1 MGMTLWVLALAAA
14 KAATLADGHSVAPI
28 AGATPTSEL
37 KCEAPLENAWLA
49 PGPGGTWG
57 VRAPARPA
65 KVNCTLNNKGSKKP
79 EPVTLEFI
87 DQAPP
92 FALAPD
98 HLPLLGTDTEAA
110 LDASGPVARADG
122 SFGSVKVDHSHVTAG
137 LPTIRMPQ
145 HLVVLALSASGD
157 PAYAVVPLLGKAKV
171 SVTTQKN
178 AKLEVVVA
186 GRRTTGFKSDKKGK
200 VDVAVPAP
208 PGFASGLLEVDPG
221 KKKKGAESELQLP
234 QAKPLFALAA
244 LGPVDAVPSGSAFAI
259 YVAGANPQGLPP
271 DDSELVAVGTFARI
285 DKTEVLQ
292 PGLWKL
298 TGTAPAAGT
307 ATVALTLGGASRT
320 VTLTVAPKVATEP
333 PKPEVKPDPKLALT
347 EPRPDPKGT
356 LPQKPPELPTAAVVN
371 AKTAPEPE
379 PEDRIHLGLLVEAG
393 YLTNFG
399 SVGGLAPGVG
409 VQLGYR
415 LGQLDVG
422 GAVDALFTTG
432 TRQGQVT
439 VAGGNID
446 TTTSTQV
453 IQSMIGPWARWR
465 FTDIIGVSASAGVG
479 ISRVAQSITANG
491 SVNSSGTSTS
501 VAFGGLAGLDLDFNV
516 VRVFGGARYLQSSAS
531 GDLSG
536 PAGGL
541 TALVGVGVDLGF

>member
-1 MGMTLWVLALAAA
+1 MTLWALALAAV
-14 KAATLADGHSVAPI
+14 KAATPADGHTVAPI
-28 AGATPTSEL
+28 PGATPTSEL

-57 VRAPARPA
+57 VRAPARPG
-65 KVNCTLNNKGSKKP
+65 KVSCTLNKQGAKKT
-79 EPVTLEFI
+79 ETVTLEFV

-122 SFGSVKVDHSHVTAG
+122 SFGNVKVDRAHVTAG

-145 HLVVLALSASGD
+145 HLVVLALSPAGD
-157 PAYAVVPLLGKAKV
+157 PAYTVVPLLGKAKV
-171 SVTTQKN
+171 SVTTKKN

-208 PGFASGLLEVDPG
+208 PGFAGGLLEVDPS
-221 KKKKGAESELQLP
+221 KKKKGAETELQLP

-244 LGPVDAVPSGSAFAI
+244 LGPADAVPSGSRFVI

-271 DDSELVAVGTFARI
+271 NDSELVAVGTFTTI

-298 TGTAPAAGT
+298 TGKAPAAGA
-307 ATVALTLGGASRT
+307 ATVVLTLGGASRT
-320 VTLTVAPKVATEP
+320 VAIAVAPPVATEP
-333 PKPEVKPDPKLALT
+333 PKPEVKVEPKLTT
-347 EPRPDPKGT
+347 EPKPDPKGT
-356 LPQKPPELPTAAVVN
+356 LTQKPPELPVDHAVVTQTP
-371 AKTAPEPE
+371 AAATDEKAL
-379 PEDRIHLGLLVEAG
+379 HLGLLVEAG

-415 LGQLDVG
+415 LGSLDVG

-439 VAGGNID
+439 VSGGSID

-453 IQSMIGPWARWR
+453 IQSMVGPWARWR
-465 FTDIIGVSASAGVG
+465 FTDIIGVSASAGLG

-501 VAFGGLAGLDLDFNV
+501 LAFGGLAGLDLDFNV

-531 GDLSG
+531 GSLTG

-541 TALVGVGVDLGF
+541 TGLVGVGVDLGF